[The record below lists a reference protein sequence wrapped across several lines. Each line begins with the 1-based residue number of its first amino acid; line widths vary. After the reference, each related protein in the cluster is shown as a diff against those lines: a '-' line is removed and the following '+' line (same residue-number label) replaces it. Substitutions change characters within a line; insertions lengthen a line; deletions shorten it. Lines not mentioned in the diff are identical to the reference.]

1 MLGELGVVG
10 YVVQVDT
17 NVITRDHVVTVSL
30 PRNPEEKEGK
40 GGEGKGRGKG
50 GGMTRRRK
58 ERGGGRRGGEG
69 RE

>member
-1 MLGELGVVG
+1 MLGEFGVVG

-17 NVITRDHVVTVSL
+17 NVITRNHVVTVSL
-30 PRNPEEKEGK
+30 PRNPGRRRGRE
-40 GGEGKGRGKG
+40 GEGKGREKG

-58 ERGGGRRGGEG
+58 ERGGEW